1 MSLNQLRTGKVVRE
15 AVVKLAKGYE
25 GPLKR
30 YAPQALTY
38 ALEGQSL
45 NGASGLGALHS
56 EEQSMYKAIQDLA
69 GEEVTCMSL
78 KQLYVNGKDPEPAH
92 RLANAQFLHRE
103 LPVRLSQRAVELMN
117 LPHGLSDV
125 PGIQQVYN
133 CYARYA
139 WELFCAPLPTTAQE
153 EYDYSCL
160 LSSVLLDGQ
169 SIPRALS
176 IGLQDFHNLQG
187 GGVSGDIGGAR
198 RWADM
203 DPAVRIDIQQAISRF
218 YTGRIGVRFLIEH
231 HVSTLPPSTCRPGWS
246 GIIQSAV
253 SPSLEAKHTAA
264 AVRSLCMR
272 HLGAAPEIHVFGKDD
287 ATFTYVPSHLEVML
301 SEQLKNACRAV
312 VQRHHPAYTAMTAL
326 AGPSSTWGEKE
337 CSSVMNQALK
347 AQAWADGGPQM
358 PPIKVTVAMGKNDV
372 TMKIADEGGGAS
384 RSEMDHLWTYYYTTA
399 NKFLVGNAHL
409 PDILTG
415 ATEETNTPGT
425 TATMNGSA
433 AAGSAAAAVEN
444 PLPPLAGFGMGLP
457 LSRVYARYF
466 GGDVLLK
473 SMEGFGM
480 DSYLHLN
487 RLGHNCEKLPPLARN
502 SCI

>member
-1 MSLNQLRTGKVVRE
+1 MSTNQLRTGKVVRD

-25 GPLKR
+25 GPIKR
-30 YAPQALTY
+30 YAPQALIH
-38 ALEGQSL
+38 ALEGQPL
-45 NGASGLGALHS
+45 NTVSGLGTLDNS
-56 EEQSMYKAIQDLA
+56 EEQIMYKAIQDLA
-69 GEEVTCMSL
+69 REEVTCMSL
-78 KQLYVNGKDPEPAH
+78 KQLYVNGKNPEPAH

-125 PGIQQVYN
+125 PGVQQVYN

-139 WELFCAPLPTTAQE
+139 WELFCAPLPTTPQE

-160 LSSVLLDGQ
+160 LSSLLLDGQ

-176 IGLQDFHNLQG
+176 IGLQDFHKQDG
-187 GGVSGDIGGAR
+187 GGLGGGGGGR
-198 RWADM
+198 GSRSSDADV
-203 DPAVRIDIQQAISRF
+203 DPAVRLDIQEAISRF

-231 HVSTLPPSTCRPGWS
+231 HVSTLPPSRCRQGWS

-253 SPSLEAKHTAA
+253 SPSLEAKYTAA

-272 HLGAAPEIHVFGKDD
+272 HLGAAPEVRIFGKDD

-312 VQRHHPAYTAMTAL
+312 VQKHHPAYKSMTAL
-326 AGPSSTWGEKE
+326 AGPMSDWGKKE
-337 CSSVMNQALK
+337 CSTVREQALA
-347 AQAWADGGPQM
+347 AQSWSDGGPQM
-358 PPIKVTVAMGKNDV
+358 PPIKVTVAMGKADV

-384 RSEMDHLWTYYYTTA
+384 RTEMEQLWTYYYTTA
-399 NKFLVGNAHL
+399 NKFLVGNANL
-409 PDILTG
+409 PDMLTG
-415 ATEETNTPGT
+415 SPEETSTANTG
-425 TATMNGSA
+425 AVQGSA
-433 AAGSAAAAVEN
+433 GEVEH

-487 RLGHNCEKLPPLARN
+487 RLGHNCEELPPLARN
-502 SCI
+502 SCV

>member
-1 MSLNQLRTGKVVRE
+1 MSLNQLRTGKAVRD
-15 AVVKLAKGYE
+15 AVVKLAKAYE
-25 GPLKR
+25 GPIKR
-30 YAPQALTY
+30 YAPQALIH
-38 ALEGQSL
+38 ALEGQPL
-45 NGASGLGALHS
+45 NKASGLGALGS
-56 EEQSMYKAIQDLA
+56 EAQTMYKAIRELA
-69 GEEVTCMSL
+69 TEEVTRMSL
-78 KQLYVNGKDPEPAH
+78 KQLYVNGKSPEPAH

-125 PGIQQVYN
+125 PGVQQVYN

-160 LSSVLLDGQ
+160 LSSVLIDGQ

-176 IGLQDFHNLQG
+176 IGLQDFQNIRG
-187 GGVSGDIGGAR
+187 GGSGIESG
-198 RWADM
+198 M
-203 DPAVRIDIQQAISRF
+203 DPAVRIDIQKAISRF

-231 HVSTLPPSTCRPGWS
+231 HVSTLPASNCRPGWS

-272 HLGAAPEIHVFGKDD
+272 HLGAAPEIRIFGHDD
-287 ATFTYVPSHLEVML
+287 ATFTYVPSHLEVMV

-312 VQRHHPAYTAMTAL
+312 VEKHHPAYTSMTAL
-326 AGPSSTWGEKE
+326 AGPAYGWGEEE
-337 CSSVMNQALK
+337 CASVTKQALA
-347 AQAWADGGPQM
+347 AQSWSDGGPKL
-358 PPIKVTVAMGKNDV
+358 PPIKVTVAMGKADV

-384 RSEMDHLWTYYYTTA
+384 RSEMEQLWTYYYTTA
-399 NKFLVGNAHL
+399 NKFLVGNAQL
-409 PDILTG
+409 PDILAG
-415 ATEETNTPGT
+415 SQEETNSAGPAVNGAA
-425 TATMNGSA
+425 TAT
-433 AAGSAAAAVEN
+433 AAGAVES

-487 RLGHNCEKLPPLARN
+487 RLGHNCEELPPLARN
-502 SCI
+502 SCV

>member
-1 MSLNQLRTGKVVRE
+1 MHLGT
-15 AVVKLAKGYE
+15 
-25 GPLKR
+25 
-30 YAPQALTY
+30 
-38 ALEGQSL
+38 LE
-45 NGASGLGALHS
+45 S
-56 EEQSMYKAIQDLA
+56 EEQTMYKAIRELA
-69 GEEVTCMSL
+69 TEEATCMSL
-78 KQLYVNGKDPEPAH
+78 KQLYANGKNPEPAH
-92 RLANAQFLHRE
+92 RLANAQFLHKE

-117 LPHGLSDV
+117 LPHGLSEV
-125 PGIQQVYN
+125 PGVQQVYN

-139 WELFCAPLPTTAQE
+139 WELFCTPLPTTAQE

-176 IGLQDFHNLQG
+176 IGLQDFHCPQHG
-187 GGVSGDIGGAR
+187 SDTGA
-198 RWADM
+198 
-203 DPAVRIDIQQAISRF
+203 DPSVRTDIQKAISRF

-231 HVSTLPPSTCRPGWS
+231 HVSTLPPSSRRPGWS

-272 HLGAAPEIHVFGKDD
+272 HLGAAPEVRIFGQDN

-312 VQRHHPAYTAMTAL
+312 VERHHPAYTSMTAL
-326 AGPSSTWGEKE
+326 AGPMCGWGEKE
-337 CSSVMNQALK
+337 CSSVMKQALE
-347 AQAWADGGPQM
+347 AQSWTDGGPQM
-358 PPIKVTVAMGKNDV
+358 PPIKVTVAMGKADV
-372 TMKIADEGGGAS
+372 TIKIADEGGGAS
-384 RSEMDHLWTYYYTTA
+384 RSEMEQLWTYYYTTA

-409 PDILTG
+409 PEVLAGGQGEMSNANTG
-415 ATEETNTPGT
+415 
-425 TATMNGSA
+425 
-433 AAGSAAAAVEN
+433 EN
-444 PLPPLAGFGMGLP
+444 ILPPLAGFGMGLP

-466 GGDVLLK
+466 GGNVLLK

-502 SCI
+502 SRV